1 MSTERPIL
9 FSGAMVRAI
18 LAGQKTMTRRVVKG
32 VRGAVSA
39 HWYPSIGA
47 AQFRRDDGRES
58 LPVASPYGQ
67 PGGRLWVR
75 ETWGKLD
82 MGSAC
87 YRADDEAAVPA
98 DGRWRPS
105 IHMPRWASRMT
116 LEVVEV
122 RVQRLQEISEEDAL
136 AEGIKTQE
144 HWASSSMSAWCYFSG
159 DPHPGRDTHPPAD
172 PAKSPCYE
180 TAQLAF
186 RALWD
191 SINGER
197 PGCSWE
203 ANPWVWAITFRRLP

>member
-1 MSTERPIL
+1 MTRERPIL

-18 LAGQKTMTRRVVKG
+18 LAGQKTQTRRMVKPQPRPTK
-32 VRGAVSA
+32 RGWWEWGYAL
-39 HWYPSIGA
+39 GKTQA
-47 AQFRRDDGRES
+47 ASPRRSVWHAETWQREAGTAP
-58 LPVASPYGQ
+58 LEDFCPYGQ

-105 IHMPRWASRMT
+105 IHMPRWASRLT
-116 LEVVEV
+116 LEVTEV

-136 AEGIKTQE
+136 AEGI
-144 HWASSSMSAWCYFSG
+144 
-159 DPHPGRDTHPPAD
+159 PPRTD
-172 PAKSPCYE
+172 DHV
-180 TAQLAF
+180 LAVPRF
-186 RALWD
+186 RTLWE

-203 ANPWVWAITFRRLP
+203 SNPWVWCVSFRRVS